1 MANPDLP
8 QEASSLLRTARSL
21 LRGGSSL
28 LRGPGEPA
36 CGWSGG
42 SAPAALHDLARLAA
56 AGVTGCSGASAALWQ
71 GGKPAVFA
79 ASHPDLAELATIERG
94 GPVAAAVATG
104 AGVCSPDILQ
114 EDRWPGWAAA
124 ALARGVRCA
133 VILVHR
139 SGPGTVT
146 LSLFGALPGQPSRQD
161 QLLARLAGVF
171 AGRSQRH
178 PAGLEAGEARHPG
191 PTGS

>member
-1 MANPDLP
+1 MANPDHP
-8 QEASSLLRTARSL
+8 QEAAGLLRTASSLLRS
-21 LRGGSSL
+21 
-28 LRGPGEPA
+28 PGEVA
-36 CGWSGG
+36 CGRAGG
-42 SAPAALHDLARLAA
+42 SAPGALHELVRLAA

-71 GGKPAVFA
+71 RGQPAVFA

-94 GPVAAAVATG
+94 SRGGPVAAAVATG
-104 AGVCSPDILQ
+104 AGVCSPDTLG

-139 SGPGTVT
+139 SGPATVT
-146 LSLFGALPGQPSRQD
+146 LCLFGALPGQPSPQD
-161 QLLARLAGVF
+161 QLLARLAAVF
-171 AGRSQRH
+171 GGGSQRR
-178 PAGLEAGEARHPG
+178 PAGLEAGDPG